1 MSRNRDSLLDIIN
14 AARQIL
20 RYTSEMGWQ
29 EFLDNPEKQDAVL
42 YRVLVMGEATKRL
55 SADFRAQYPDVE
67 WRQIAAMRDVIAH
80 KYDQLDLAVVR
91 DVIENK
97 IPALLP
103 QLEKIFNSL

>member
-1 MSRNRDSLLDIIN
+1 MSRDKDSLLDIIN

-20 RYTSEMGWQ
+20 RYTSEISWR
-29 EFLDNPEKQDAVL
+29 EFLAAPEKQDAVL
-42 YRVLVMGEATKRL
+42 YRILVMGEATKRL
-55 SADFRAQYPDVE
+55 SADFRSQYPEVQ

-91 DVIENK
+91 DVVENK

-103 QLEKIFNSL
+103 QLEAIFNSL